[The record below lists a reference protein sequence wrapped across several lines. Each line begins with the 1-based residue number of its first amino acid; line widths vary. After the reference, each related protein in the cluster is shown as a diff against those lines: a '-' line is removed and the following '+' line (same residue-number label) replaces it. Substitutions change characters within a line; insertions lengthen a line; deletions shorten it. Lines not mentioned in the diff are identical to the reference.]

1 MTHRF
6 PVKALVMSIAAMAAG
21 LPGMVSA
28 ESNFVT
34 GTGMLTAN
42 ARVDFQI
49 TIPKILFLQVGT
61 GTMFAN
67 NTAVNL
73 INFAV
78 PAANVGN
85 GTAVAATAGSGDL
98 SNGIV
103 TAIVRG
109 NSGNINLVATN
120 GGALNNG
127 VAGDTIPW
135 SQITTTPTALAGY
148 ATTLTPP
155 TLANTTSA
163 PVTLTAVNKV
173 VNQGAQWTYAYAN
186 ANIVAPGTYGGVN
199 VNNGRVTYTA
209 TLP

>member
-1 MTHRF
+1 
-6 PVKALVMSIAAMAAG
+6 VKSFALSFALLAAG
-21 LPGMVSA
+21 LPGIANA
-28 ESNFVT
+28 ESNFQT
-34 GTGMLTAN
+34 GTGTLTAT
-42 ARVDFQI
+42 ARVDFRI

-73 INFAV
+73 IDFVV
-78 PAANVGN
+78 PAANIGD
-85 GTAVAATAGSGDL
+85 GTSVAATAASGDL
-98 SNGIV
+98 GNGVV

-109 NSGNINLVATN
+109 NNGNINLVATN
-120 GGALNNG
+120 AGALNNG
-127 VAGDTIPW
+127 STDTIPW
-135 SQITTTPTALAGY
+135 SQITTTPSALAGY
-148 ATTLTPP
+148 ATQLTPP

-173 VNQGAQWTYAYAN
+173 VDQGARWTYSYAN
-186 ANIVAPGTYGGVN
+186 SAIVPPGTYGGVN

>member
-1 MTHRF
+1 MTHHF
-6 PVKALVMSIAAMAAG
+6 PVKALVLSIAAMAAG
-21 LPGMVSA
+21 LPGMVNA

-34 GTGMLTAN
+34 GSGTLTAN
-42 ARVDFQI
+42 ANVDFRI

-67 NTAVNL
+67 NTTINL
-73 INFAV
+73 IDFTV

-98 SNGIV
+98 GNGVV

-109 NSGNINLVATN
+109 NNGNVSLVATN
-120 GGALNNG
+120 GGALSNG
-127 VAGDTIPW
+127 SGDTIPW

-148 ATTLTPP
+148 ATQLTPP

-163 PVTLTAVNKV
+163 TVTLTAVNKV

>member
-1 MTHRF
+1 MTYRF
-6 PVKALVMSIAAMAAG
+6 PLRAVALSITVMAAG
-21 LPGMVSA
+21 LPGMASA
-28 ESNFVT
+28 ESSFVT
-34 GTGMLTAN
+34 GAGTLTAT
-42 ARVDFQI
+42 ARVDFRI

-61 GTMFAN
+61 GAMFAN
-67 NTAVNL
+67 DATVNL
-73 INFAV
+73 IDFVV
-78 PAANVGN
+78 PAANIGD
-85 GTAVAATAGSGDL
+85 GTPVAATALSGDL
-98 SNGIV
+98 GNGVV

-109 NSGNINLVATN
+109 NNGNINLVATN

-127 VAGDTIPW
+127 GADTIPW
-135 SQITTTPTALAGY
+135 TQITTTPTALAGY
-148 ATTLTPP
+148 TTQLTPP

>member
-1 MTHRF
+1 MTQRF
-6 PVKALVMSIAAMAAG
+6 PLKSLTLSVAVITAG
-21 LPGMVSA
+21 LPGMAAA

-34 GTGMLTAN
+34 GAGTLTAT

-61 GTMFAN
+61 GTLYAN
-67 NTAVNL
+67 NTTINL
-73 INFAV
+73 IDFVV
-78 PAANVGN
+78 PAANIGN
-85 GTAVAATAGSGDL
+85 ATPVAATAASGDL
-98 SNGIV
+98 GNGVV

-109 NSGNINLVATN
+109 NNGNINLVATN

-127 VAGDTIPW
+127 GTDTIPW
-135 SQITTTPTALAGY
+135 SQITTTPSALTGY
-148 ATTLTPP
+148 ATQLTPP

>member
-1 MTHRF
+1 MTRRF
-6 PVKALVMSIAAMAAG
+6 PLRSLTLSIAVMAAG

-34 GTGMLTAN
+34 GTGTLTAN

-61 GTMFAN
+61 GTLYAN
-67 NTAVNL
+67 NTTVNL
-73 INFAV
+73 IDFVV
-78 PAANVGN
+78 PAANIGN
-85 GTAVAATAGSGDL
+85 ATPVAATLASGDL
-98 SNGIV
+98 GNGVV

-109 NSGNINLVATN
+109 NNGNINLVATN

-127 VAGDTIPW
+127 GTDTIPW
-135 SQITTTPTALAGY
+135 SQITTTPSALAGF
-148 ATTLTPP
+148 TTQLTPP

-163 PVTLTAVNKV
+163 PVTLTAVNKIV
-173 VNQGAQWTYAYAN
+173 DQGARWTYAYAN
-186 ANIVAPGTYGGVN
+186 ANIVAPGTYGGIN

>member
-6 PVKALVMSIAAMAAG
+6 PLRALALSITAMAAG
-21 LPGMVSA
+21 LPGMASA

-34 GTGMLTAN
+34 GTGTLTAT

-73 INFAV
+73 IDFTV

-85 GTAVAATAGSGDL
+85 GTAVAASATSGDL
-98 SNGIV
+98 GNGVV

-109 NSGNINLVATN
+109 NNGNINLVATN

-127 VAGDTIPW
+127 GTDTIPW
-135 SQITTTPTALAGY
+135 SQITTTPSALAGY
-148 ATTLTPP
+148 ATQLTPP

-163 PVTLTAVNKV
+163 PVTLTAVNKIV
-173 VNQGAQWTYAYAN
+173 DQGARWTYSYAN
-186 ANIVAPGTYGGVN
+186 GAIVPPGTYGGVN
-199 VNNGRVTYTA
+199 TNNGRVTYTA

>member
-1 MTHRF
+1 MTQRF
-6 PVKALVMSIAAMAAG
+6 PLKSLTLSVAMIAVG
-21 LPGMVSA
+21 LPGMASA

-34 GTGMLTAN
+34 GTGTLTAT
-42 ARVDFQI
+42 ARVDFRI

-67 NTAVNL
+67 NTTINL
-73 INFAV
+73 IDFVV
-78 PAANVGN
+78 PAANIGN
-85 GTAVAATAGSGDL
+85 GTAVAATAASGDL
-98 SNGIV
+98 GNGVV

-109 NSGNINLVATN
+109 NNGDITLVATN

-127 VAGDTIPW
+127 GTDTIPW
-135 SQITTTPTALAGY
+135 SQITTTPSALTGY
-148 ATTLTPP
+148 ATQLTPP
-155 TLANTTSA
+155 TLANTTST

>member
-1 MTHRF
+1 MTHRI
-6 PVKALVMSIAAMAAG
+6 PVKALIMSIATMAAG

-34 GTGMLTAN
+34 GTGTLTAN

-73 INFAV
+73 IDFVV

-85 GTAVAATAGSGDL
+85 GTPVAATALSGDL
-98 SNGIV
+98 TNGVV

-109 NSGNINLVATN
+109 NNGNINLVATN

-127 VAGDTIPW
+127 GTDTIPW

-148 ATTLTPP
+148 STTLTPP